1 MPHFRYRALTR
12 AGEVVI
18 GEVEAPS
25 REEVLRRIEY
35 LGHLPIET
43 EAATKGLLGSSGW
56 NVSKANARDI
66 TIFLRQD
73 PDVIMVG
80 EMRDAETAHIGVHAA
95 LTGHLVLTTLH
106 TNTAAGAI
114 PRMIDMGLE
123 SFLLAS
129 SVRAIIGQRLV
140 RVLCEHCRERHE
152 LTAQEITADYRY
164 DTLGFKAGETVYRP
178 KGCDYCAN
186 IGFRGRKGVFE
197 VMEVGP
203 ELRRAIG
210 PKTDAADLEAVAR
223 REGMTTMTDDGV
235 AKCRAGITTLDEVFR
250 VTMSL

>member
-1 MPHFRYRALTR
+1 MILVTGPTGSGKTVSLYTGLHILNREDTNISTAEDPSEINLPGVNQVNVNPKVGLTFAAAMRA
-12 AGEVVI
+12 
-18 GEVEAPS
+18 
-25 REEVLRRIEY
+25 
-35 LGHLPIET
+35 
-43 EAATKGLLGSSGW
+43 
-56 NVSKANARDI
+56 
-66 TIFLRQD
+66 FLRQD

-140 RVLCEHCRERHE
+140 RVLCEHCRVRHE
-152 LTAQEITADYRY
+152 LTAKEITADYRY
-164 DTLGFKAGETVYRP
+164 ETLGFKAGETVYQP
-178 KGCDYCAN
+178 KGCDYCGG

-197 VMEVGP
+197 VMEIGP
-203 ELRRAIG
+203 EVRRAIG

-223 REGMTTMTDDGV
+223 REGMTTMTEDGV
-235 AKCRAGITTLDEVFR
+235 AKCRAGMTTLDEVFR